1 MNRIARMAKV
11 QANKVNANCNFLFDA
26 CNKLISLPC
35 VFVIAK
41 KPVPAFCNAREVRAD
56 KNINTILIKRV
67 AGCPGAINTTYKFEI
82 ANTARPAAAQLLF
95 FARREKC
102 EDCSE
107 LNSYSERVILG

>member
-41 KPVPAFCNAREVRAD
+41 KPVPAFCNAREVSAD
-56 KNINTILIKRV
+56 KIINAILIKT
-67 AGCPGAINTTYKFEI
+67 AACPGAFSTTYKFEI